1 MKKLQPITVT
11 APKPRNPLVAAS
23 RMRRAG
29 SHRGSG
35 ATLRQQSQRTLKR
48 ELDRL
53 RASSP

>member
-1 MKKLQPITVT
+1 MKKLQPITVI